1 MMEKNKVIQGIWH
14 PFFLVIYSV
23 LALYNFNLGEVEWMV
38 IFRPLLLMLLLTL
51 LVLVLFRFIIK
62 TWQKAGLLTTWSM
75 LLFVSY
81 GHVNNLISRSNLLY
95 WLGRHRYL
103 LPIFGLLFLLGVF
116 LVIKKIRKPE
126 MFSIIFNA
134 IMLLLVLIS
143 VFSVSR
149 YFIKKSSAGKGLET
163 TASVIDLDLEEPQD
177 PPDIYYILLDGYTRS
192 DVLSEK
198 FGYDNG
204 GFVDQLEDL
213 GFYVAKCSRSNYLHT
228 HLVLPSL
235 LNMDYVDSLYAQT
248 TGSHEFDINFL
259 NFKSKNNVVMTNL
272 QSVGYQTVTFETSY
286 AWAQFDE
293 ADFYF
298 QPVVEDIFLLNITKF
313 EELYLDTTM
322 LSALLDWD
330 LTRSQKFSQIFILP
344 NVMDKNRVMFI
355 IDQLK
360 KLPEME
366 NPQFVFAHLV
376 IPHPPYIF
384 NKDGVIPN
392 LSSYDESW
400 EEGKS
405 GQQGYINNIQ
415 YINQEILN
423 VVEIILS
430 ESATDPIIIIQS
442 DHGSD
447 FFDRSMNFSA
457 FYFPGGGEE
466 VLYPSITQVNT
477 FRLVFNQY
485 FGTQLAILPDVSL
498 TGKYPPFDFA
508 PIEETYPACFQ

>member
-1 MMEKNKVIQGIWH
+1 MEKNKIIQGIWH
-14 PFFLVIYSV
+14 PFFLVIYTV
-23 LALYNFNLGEVEWMV
+23 LALYTFNLGEVEWMV

-51 LVLVLFRFIIK
+51 LVVVLFRFILK
-62 TWQKAGLLTTWSM
+62 TWQKAGILTTWSM

-81 GHVNNLISRSNLLY
+81 GHVNNMLSRSNMLY
-95 WLGRHRYL
+95 WLGRHRFL
-103 LPIFGLLFLLGVF
+103 LPISGALLLLGVY
-116 LVIKKIRKPE
+116 LIIKKIRKPA

-134 IMLLLVLIS
+134 ITLLLVLTS
-143 VFSVSR
+143 VFSISR
-149 YFIKKSSAGKGLET
+149 YFIKKSSAGKVLET
-163 TASVIDLDLEEPQD
+163 TTSVIDLALEKPQD

-204 GFVDQLEDL
+204 IFVDLLEDL

-248 TGSHEFDINFL
+248 EDLGEFDINFL
-259 NFKSKNNVVMTNL
+259 NYKSKNNVVMKNL

-293 ADFYF
+293 SDLYY
-298 QPVVEDIFLLNITKF
+298 QPVVEDIFLLNITNF
-313 EELYLDTTM
+313 EQLYMDTTM
-322 LSALLDWD
+322 LSALIDWD
-330 LTRSQKFSQIFILP
+330 TKHSQKFSQIVILP
-344 NVMDKNRVMFI
+344 NVMDKNRVEFI
-355 IDQLK
+355 IDRLK
-360 KLPEME
+360 KIPELE

-392 LSSYDESW
+392 LASYDESW
-400 EEGKS
+400 EEGQL
-405 GQQGYINNIQ
+405 GQQGYVNNVQ
-415 YINQEILN
+415 YINQEILD
-423 VVEIILS
+423 VVDAILS
-430 ESATDPIIIIQS
+430 ESETDPIIIIQS
-442 DHGSD
+442 DHGSE

-457 FYFPGGGEE
+457 FYFPGRGED
-466 VLYPSITQVNT
+466 VLYPSVTQVNT

-485 FGTQLAILPDVSL
+485 FGTQLPILPDVSL
-498 TGKYPPFDFA
+498 AGQYPPFEFT
-508 PIEETYPACFQ
+508 PIEETYPACVQ

>member
-1 MMEKNKVIQGIWH
+1 MIKNKIIKGIWH
-14 PFFLVIYSV
+14 PFFLVNYSV
-23 LALYNFNLGEVEWMV
+23 LALYTFNLGEVEWTV
-38 IFRPLLLMLLLTL
+38 IFRPLALMLLISL
-51 LVLVLFRFIIK
+51 LVLIFCRVILK
-62 TWQKAGLLTTWSM
+62 TWQKAGLITTWSM
-75 LLFVSY
+75 LIFVSY
-81 GHVNNLISRSNLLY
+81 GHVKNMISQSNLLY
-95 WLGRHRYL
+95 WLGHHRFL
-103 LPIFGLLFLLGVF
+103 LPISGLLFLLGVF
-116 LVIKKIRKPE
+116 LIIKKIRKPE
-126 MFSIIFNA
+126 MFSIILNA
-134 IMLLLVLIS
+134 ITLLLVLTSIVS
-143 VFSVSR
+143 ISR
-149 YFIKKSSAGKGLET
+149 YFIKKSRAGKTLET
-163 TASVIDLDLEEPQD
+163 TAFVPDLKLETPQN

-192 DVLSEK
+192 DVLLEK

-204 GFVDQLEDL
+204 EFIDQLEDS
-213 GFYVAKCSRSNYLHT
+213 GFYVAQCSRSNYLHT

-248 TGSHEFDINFL
+248 ADSGEFDINFL
-259 NFKSKNNVVMTNL
+259 NYKSKNNVVMTNL

-293 ADFYF
+293 SDLYYR
-298 QPVVEDIFLLNITKF
+298 PVVENIFILYISKF
-313 EELYLDTTM
+313 EELYLDTTV

-330 LTRSQKFSQIFILP
+330 LMRLQKFSQNIVLP
-344 NVMDKNRVMFI
+344 NVMEKNRVAFI
-355 IDQLK
+355 IDRLK
-360 KLPEME
+360 KIPELE

-400 EEGKS
+400 EEGKL

-415 YINQEILN
+415 YINQEILD
-423 VVEIILS
+423 VVEMILS
-430 ESATDPIIIIQS
+430 QSETDPIIIIQS
-442 DHGSD
+442 DHGSE

-457 FYFPGGGEE
+457 FYFPGGGED

-485 FGTQLAILPDVSL
+485 FGTQLPILPDVSL

-508 PIEETYPACFQ
+508 PIEETYPACVQ